1 MRKNKIK
8 VSFGEHAL
16 DAFVVVFMLAMM
28 AVMIYPLWH
37 VVCASFS
44 NPRAFA
50 SHTGLLLWPDGY
62 SVDAYRL
69 MAKNPMIFR
78 GYVNSIYILV
88 MSVAVN
94 MVMTAIGAYV
104 LSRRGLMLNKIFM
117 VMIIVTM
124 YFSGGMIPTYMNIMQ
139 LHMENTYWSL
149 IIPGAISTYNLIVM
163 RTGFAAVPVS
173 LEEAARIDGA
183 SDFRILWKIIIPLSK
198 ATFSVIFLY
207 YAVANWNSWFNA
219 MLYLTDRSK
228 FPLQLVLREILLQN
242 DTTSMM
248 SGSSA
253 AGGADASF
261 VSEIV
266 KYAVIVVSV
275 APMLCIYPFIQKYF
289 AKGMMM
295 GAVKE

>member
-8 VSFGEHAL
+8 VSFGEYAL

-28 AVMIYPLWH
+28 VVMIYPLWY

-50 SHTGLLLWPDGY
+50 GHAGPLLWPDGY
-62 SVDAYRL
+62 SIDAYKL
-69 MAKNPMIFR
+69 MVKNPMIFR

-124 YFSGGMIPTYMNIMQ
+124 YFSGGMIPTYLNIIQ

-183 SDFRILWKIIIPLSK
+183 SDFRILCQIIIPLSK

-248 SGSSA
+248 SGSIA

-289 AKGMMM
+289 AKGMMI

>member
-8 VSFGEHAL
+8 AGIGDHLFNASIYL
-16 DAFVVVFMLAMM
+16 FVLIILVI
-28 AVMIYPLWH
+28 MIYPLWY

-44 NPRAFA
+44 DPKAFA
-50 SHTGLLLWPDGY
+50 SHTGLLIWPDGY
-62 SVDAYRL
+62 SVDAYKL
-69 MAKNPMIFR
+69 MAKNPMIFT

-88 MSVAVN
+88 MSVALN

-104 LSRRGLMLNKIFM
+104 LSRRGLMLNKFFM
-117 VMIIVTM
+117 IMIIVTM
-124 YFSGGMIPTYMNIMQ
+124 YFTGGMIPTYMNIMQ
-139 LHMENTYWSL
+139 LHMENTYWAL
-149 IIPGAISTYNLIVM
+149 IIPGAINTYNLIVM

-183 SDFRILWKIIIPLSK
+183 SDILILWKIIIPLTK
-198 ATFSVIFLY
+198 ATLSVIFLY

-219 MLYLTDRSK
+219 MLYLTDREK

-242 DTTSMM
+242 DTDSMV
-248 SGSSA
+248 SGGM

-261 VSEIV
+261 ISEIV

-275 APMLCIYPFIQKYF
+275 APILCIYPFIQKYF
-289 AKGMMM
+289 EKGMMM